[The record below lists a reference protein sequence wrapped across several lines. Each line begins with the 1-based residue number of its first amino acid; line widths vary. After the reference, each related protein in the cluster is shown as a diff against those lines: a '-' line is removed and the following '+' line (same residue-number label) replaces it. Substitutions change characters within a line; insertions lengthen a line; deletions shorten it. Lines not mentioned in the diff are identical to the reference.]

1 MKELT
6 TREIAAVKRQFKNS
20 LPAIKKIDSISQKIA
35 KLQEE
40 RAIQQAILDGGE
52 AGIMAMTGGY
62 RSIDLITCTYEPQFN
77 TDGTP
82 KMDKEGKYQVK
93 TQVLTFHAPIEVPS
107 TEGKMGSDYDID
119 SEVKVEETETTAN
132 NAAFNPITDWSE

>member
-20 LPAIKKIDSISQKIA
+20 LPAMKKIESIDQKIA
-35 KLQEE
+35 KLYEE

-62 RSIDLITCTYEPQFN
+62 KSIDLITCTYEPQFN
-77 TDGTP
+77 EDGSP

-93 TQVLTFHAPIEVPS
+93 NQVLTFHAPIEVPS
-107 TEGKMGSDYDID
+107 TEGNMGSDYDLD
-119 SEVKVEETETTAN
+119 SEAVVDEDETEAV
-132 NAAFNPITDWSE
+132 NAAFNPIENI

>member
-20 LPAIKKIDSISQKIA
+20 LPAIKKIESIDQKIA
-35 KLQEE
+35 KLQQE

-77 TDGTP
+77 EDGSP

-93 TQVLTFHAPIEVPS
+93 NQVLTFHAPIEVPS
-107 TEGKMGSDYDID
+107 TEGNMGSDYDVD
-119 SEVKVEETETTAN
+119 SEAVVDEDETEAV
-132 NAAFNPITDWSE
+132 NAAFNPIENI

>member
-20 LPAIKKIDSISQKIA
+20 LPAIKKIESIDQKIA

-62 RSIDLITCTYEPQFN
+62 KSIDLITCTYEPQFN
-77 TDGTP
+77 EDGSP

-93 TQVLTFHAPIEVPS
+93 NQVLTFHAPIEVPS
-107 TEGKMGSDYDID
+107 IEGNMGSDYDVD
-119 SEVKVEETETTAN
+119 SEAVVDEDETEAV
-132 NAAFNPITDWSE
+132 NAAFNPIESI

>member
-20 LPAIKKIDSISQKIA
+20 LPAIKKIESIDQKIA
-35 KLQEE
+35 KLQQE

-62 RSIDLITCTYEPQFN
+62 KSIDLITCTYEPQFN
-77 TDGTP
+77 EDGSP

-93 TQVLTFHAPIEVPS
+93 NQVLTFHAPIEVPS
-107 TEGKMGSDYDID
+107 TEGNMGSDYDVD
-119 SEVKVEETETTAN
+119 SEAVVDEDETEAA
-132 NAAFNPITDWSE
+132 NAAFNPIENI

>member
-20 LPAIKKIDSISQKIA
+20 LPAIKKIESIDQKIA

-62 RSIDLITCTYEPQFN
+62 KSIDLITCTYEPQFN
-77 TDGTP
+77 EDGSP

-93 TQVLTFHAPIEVPS
+93 NQVLTFHAPIEIPL
-107 TEGKMGSDYDID
+107 TEGTMGSDYDVD
-119 SEVKVEETETTAN
+119 SEAVVDEDETEAV
-132 NAAFNPITDWSE
+132 NAAFNPIESI

>member
-20 LPAIKKIDSISQKIA
+20 LPAMKKIESIDQKIA

-52 AGIMAMTGGY
+52 AGTMAMTGGY
-62 RSIDLITCTYEPQFN
+62 KSIDLITCTYEPQFN
-77 TDGTP
+77 EDGSP

-93 TQVLTFHAPIEVPS
+93 NQVLTFHAPIEVPS
-107 TEGKMGSDYDID
+107 TEGNMGSDYDVD
-119 SEVKVEETETTAN
+119 SEAVVDEDETEAV
-132 NAAFNPITDWSE
+132 NAAFNPIENI

>member
-20 LPAIKKIDSISQKIA
+20 LPALKKIESIDQKIA

-62 RSIDLITCTYEPQFN
+62 KSIDLITCTYEPQFN
-77 TDGTP
+77 EDGTP

-93 TQVLTFHAPIEVPS
+93 NQVLTFHAPIEVPVL
-107 TEGKMGSDYDID
+107 EGLMGSDYDVD
-119 SEVKVEETETTAN
+119 LDAKVEGEETAASTAS
-132 NAAFNPITDWSE
+132 FNPLEY

>member
-20 LPAIKKIDSISQKIA
+20 LPAIKKIESIDQKIA

-62 RSIDLITCTYEPQFN
+62 KSIDLITCTYEPQFN
-77 TDGTP
+77 EDGSP

-93 TQVLTFHAPIEVPS
+93 NQVLTFHAPIEIPS
-107 TEGKMGSDYDID
+107 TEGNMGSDYDVD
-119 SEVKVEETETTAN
+119 SEAVVDEDETEAV
-132 NAAFNPITDWSE
+132 NAAFNPIENI

>member
-20 LPAIKKIDSISQKIA
+20 LPAIKKIESIDQKIA

-62 RSIDLITCTYEPQFN
+62 KSIDLITCTYEPQFN
-77 TDGTP
+77 EDGSP

-93 TQVLTFHAPIEVPS
+93 NQVLTFHAPIEVPS
-107 TEGKMGSDYDID
+107 TEGNMGSDYNVD
-119 SEVKVEETETTAN
+119 SEAVVDEDETEAV
-132 NAAFNPITDWSE
+132 NAAFNPIENI

>member
-20 LPAIKKIDSISQKIA
+20 LPAMKKIESIDQKIV
-35 KLQEE
+35 KLQQE

-52 AGIMAMTGGY
+52 TGIMAMTGGY

-77 TDGTP
+77 EDGTP

-107 TEGKMGSDYDID
+107 TEGNIGSDFDVD
-119 SEVKVEETETTAN
+119 SEAKVDETETVVSDASY
-132 NAAFNPITDWSE
+132 NPIENI

>member
-20 LPAIKKIDSISQKIA
+20 LPAMKKIESIDQKIA

-40 RAIQQAILDGGE
+40 RTIQQAILDGGE
-52 AGIMAMTGGY
+52 AGIMAMTGGF

-77 TDGTP
+77 EDGTP

-93 TQVLTFHAPIEVPS
+93 NQVLTFHAPVEDSPIEVK
-107 TEGKMGSDYDID
+107 TGVDFDID
-119 SEVKVEETETTAN
+119 SEAKVDEMETTATD
-132 NAAFNPITDWSE
+132 AAFNPLNGLE

>member
-6 TREIAAVKRQFKNS
+6 SREIAAVKRQFKNS
-20 LPAIKKIDSISQKIA
+20 LPAIKKIASIDQKIA

-40 RAIQQAILDGGE
+40 RNIQQAILDGGE

-62 RSIDLITCTYEPQFN
+62 KSIDLITCTYEPQFN
-77 TDGTP
+77 EDGTP

-93 TQVLTFHAPIEVPS
+93 TQVLTYHAPIEVPT
-107 TEGKMGSDYDID
+107 TEGMMGSDYDID
-119 SEVKVEETETTAN
+119 SEAKVEESETTAEE
-132 NAAFNPITDWSE
+132 ASFNPIENFD

>member
-20 LPAIKKIDSISQKIA
+20 LPAMKKIDSIDQKITR
-35 KLQEE
+35 LQNE
-40 RAIQQAILDGGE
+40 RAIQQAILEGGE

-77 TDGTP
+77 EDGTP

-93 TQVLTFHAPIEVPS
+93 TQVLTFHAPVEVPT
-107 TEGKMGSDYDID
+107 TEGKVGSDYDVD
-119 SEVKVEETETTAN
+119 SEAKVEEAETPACDAT
-132 NAAFNPITDWSE
+132 FNPITDWVE

>member
-20 LPAIKKIDSISQKIA
+20 LPAIKKIESIDQKIA

-62 RSIDLITCTYEPQFN
+62 KSIDLITCTYEPQFN
-77 TDGTP
+77 EDGSP

-93 TQVLTFHAPIEVPS
+93 NQVLTFHAPIEVPS
-107 TEGKMGSDYDID
+107 TEGNMGSDYDVD
-119 SEVKVEETETTAN
+119 SEAVVDEEETEAV
-132 NAAFNPITDWSE
+132 NAAFNPIENI

>member
-6 TREIAAVKRQFKNS
+6 SREIAAVKRQFKNS
-20 LPAIKKIDSISQKIA
+20 LPAIKKIASIDQKIA

-40 RAIQQAILDGGE
+40 RNIQQAILDGGE

-62 RSIDLITCTYEPQFN
+62 KSIDLITCTYEPQFN
-77 TDGTP
+77 EDGTP

-93 TQVLTFHAPIEVPS
+93 TQVLTYHAPIEVPT
-107 TEGKMGSDYDID
+107 TEGMMGSDYDID
-119 SEVKVEETETTAN
+119 SEAKVEENETSAVE
-132 NAAFNPITDWSE
+132 AAFNPIENFE

>member
-20 LPAIKKIDSISQKIA
+20 LPAIKKIESIDQKIA

-62 RSIDLITCTYEPQFN
+62 KSIDLITCTYEPQFN
-77 TDGTP
+77 EDGSP

-93 TQVLTFHAPIEVPS
+93 NQVLTFHAPIEVPS
-107 TEGKMGSDYDID
+107 TEGNMGSDYDVD
-119 SEVKVEETETTAN
+119 SEAVVDEEETEAV
-132 NAAFNPITDWSE
+132 NAAFNPIESI

>member
-20 LPAIKKIDSISQKIA
+20 LPAIKKIESIDQKIT

-62 RSIDLITCTYEPQFN
+62 KSIDLITCTYEPQFN
-77 TDGTP
+77 EDGSP

-93 TQVLTFHAPIEVPS
+93 NQVLTFHAPIEVPS
-107 TEGKMGSDYDID
+107 TEGNMGSDYDVD
-119 SEVKVEETETTAN
+119 SEAVVDEDETEAV
-132 NAAFNPITDWSE
+132 NAAFNPIENI

>member
-20 LPAIKKIDSISQKIA
+20 LPAIKKIESIDQKIA

-62 RSIDLITCTYEPQFN
+62 KSIDLITCTYEPQFN
-77 TDGTP
+77 EDGSP

-93 TQVLTFHAPIEVPS
+93 NQVLTFNAPIVVPS
-107 TEGKMGSDYDID
+107 TEGNMGPDYAVD
-119 SEVKVEETETTAN
+119 SEAVVDEDETEAV
-132 NAAFNPITDWSE
+132 NAAFNPIESI

>member
-20 LPAIKKIDSISQKIA
+20 LPAIKKIESIDQKIA
-35 KLQEE
+35 KLQQE

-62 RSIDLITCTYEPQFN
+62 KSIDLITCTYEPQFN
-77 TDGTP
+77 EDGST

-93 TQVLTFHAPIEVPS
+93 NQVLTFHAPIEVPS
-107 TEGKMGSDYDID
+107 TEGNMGSDYDVD
-119 SEVKVEETETTAN
+119 SEAVVDEDETEAV
-132 NAAFNPITDWSE
+132 NAAFNPIENI

>member
-20 LPAIKKIDSISQKIA
+20 LPAIKKIESIDQKIA
-35 KLQEE
+35 KLQQE

-62 RSIDLITCTYEPQFN
+62 KSIDLITCTYEPKFN
-77 TDGTP
+77 EDGSP

-93 TQVLTFHAPIEVPS
+93 NQVLTFHAPIEVPS
-107 TEGKMGSDYDID
+107 TEGNMGSDYDVD
-119 SEVKVEETETTAN
+119 SEAVVDEDETEAV
-132 NAAFNPITDWSE
+132 NAAFNPIENI

>member
-20 LPAIKKIDSISQKIA
+20 LPAIKKIESIDQKIA

-62 RSIDLITCTYEPQFN
+62 KSIDLITCTYEPQFN
-77 TDGTP
+77 EDGSP

-93 TQVLTFHAPIEVPS
+93 NQVLTFHAPIEVPS
-107 TEGKMGSDYDID
+107 TEGNMGSDYDVD
-119 SEVKVEETETTAN
+119 SEAVVDEDETEAV
-132 NAAFNPITDWSE
+132 NAAFNPIENI

>member
-20 LPAIKKIDSISQKIA
+20 LPAIKKIESIDQKIA

-62 RSIDLITCTYEPQFN
+62 KSIDLITCTYEPQFN
-77 TDGTP
+77 EDGSP

-93 TQVLTFHAPIEVPS
+93 NQVLTFHAPIEVPS
-107 TEGKMGSDYDID
+107 TEGNMGSDYDLD
-119 SEVKVEETETTAN
+119 SEAVVDEDETEAV
-132 NAAFNPITDWSE
+132 NAAFNPIENI